1 MILRINFQSD
11 IPIYEQIR
19 RSVIEGIGTG
29 KLVSGES
36 LPSVRQLA
44 ADLGIN
50 LHTVN
55 KAYSMLK
62 DEGFVQV
69 HRKRGVIINPDKA
82 PGATQ
87 AYMAAL
93 RGNIFPIIVEA
104 FSRGVSE
111 NEFASICRE
120 VYKGLSKRKKEA

>member
-19 RSVIEGIGTG
+19 RAVIEGIGTG
-29 KLVSGES
+29 RLVSGES

-69 HRKRGVIINPDKA
+69 HRKRGVIINPDKT

-87 AYMAAL
+87 AYMTTL
-93 RGNIFPIIVEA
+93 RGNIFPIVVEA

-111 NEFASICRE
+111 TEFVSMCRE
-120 VYKGLSKRKKEA
+120 VYKDLAKRKKEA